1 VTERSRER
9 SSVTVII
16 AGEEH
21 TIRARAEPEYTRAC
35 ARFVD
40 ERIAEIRKRSGP
52 IEPHKAAILAALSI
66 TDEFFRVRD
75 TLDDRRERTL
85 ATVTE
90 LADEIDWRLTAS
102 QAEDDGNRGGDGT
115 DDAASSGESRAAAGG
130 EAASGEADQ
139 GASNEGRR

>member
-1 VTERSRER
+1 MTDRANER

-40 ERIAEIRKRSGP
+40 ERIAEIRKRSGL

-75 TLDDRRERTL
+75 DLDDRRERTL
-85 ATVTE
+85 ASVTE
-90 LADEIDWRLTAS
+90 LADEIDRRLTAS
-102 QAEDDGNRGGDGT
+102 RED
-115 DDAASSGESRAAAGG
+115 EAAAGSPSPG
-130 EAASGEADQ
+130 EGDGKTAGGPDEGDDSTDGERA
-139 GASNEGRR
+139 

>member
-1 VTERSRER
+1 MTERSSER

-75 TLDDRRERTL
+75 TLEERRERTL
-85 ATVTE
+85 QTVTE
-90 LADEIDWRLTAS
+90 LADEIDRRLAAS
-102 QAEDDGNRGGDGT
+102 REEEGDPVEGDGGPGT
-115 DDAASSGESRAAAGG
+115 GPAAEPA
-130 EAASGEADQ
+130 
-139 GASNEGRR
+139 